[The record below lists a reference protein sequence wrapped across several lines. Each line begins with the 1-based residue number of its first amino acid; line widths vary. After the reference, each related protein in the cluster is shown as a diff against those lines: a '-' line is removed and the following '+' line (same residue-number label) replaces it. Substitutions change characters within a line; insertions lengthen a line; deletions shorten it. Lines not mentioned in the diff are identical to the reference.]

1 MDEQAPNS
9 ETVEIPIREWLEDRR
24 HIGMK
29 LGLEATMTML
39 SRLDMPHMHFPCV
52 HIAGSNG
59 KGTTA
64 AHLANSLTLSG
75 NMVGLFSSPH
85 LCHVEE
91 RIRIDGKLID
101 PKQLDRALHAIRT
114 LAAEAPAIELSY
126 FETLFLA
133 SMIIFRATGVDRAVI
148 ETGLGGRLDATRTCI
163 ADLTILTDISREHRS
178 ILGDT
183 LKKIARE
190 KAAIARPGSKM
201 LARWPYDKGVRKEIE
216 KACNNSKGYWFRGD
230 RMELYSFE
238 DSNEAVRGLSDGD
251 GILIPL
257 GFFDGHM
264 PMLYDN
270 AMLAQYAALLLGENP
285 PLASTVVECTTWPG
299 RMQEF
304 DGPHDIGFLLDCAHN
319 PSGLT
324 RLTEELIVRRG
335 REEDAGRYF
344 CPDAI
349 VFGATQQDDID
360 AFLHPLVE
368 LMVAMDDPMLVLT
381 EPTSGRT
388 PPISAD
394 NLLECVRQH
403 HPGARV
409 QVRPNVRVALDVAME
424 EARAGASNSVL
435 DGVTGTVWAFGSLY
449 LIGDLLQ
456 LLGKDSFE
464 DLQSLTS
471 SPFLDE

>member
-1 MDEQAPNS
+1 MDEEALNS
-9 ETVEIPIREWLEDRR
+9 DVAEMPIREWLEDRR
-24 HIGMK
+24 RIGMK
-29 LGLEATMTML
+29 PGLEATMTML
-39 SRLDMPHMHFPCV
+39 ARLDMPHMHFPCV

-64 AHLANSLTLSG
+64 AHLANALTLSG
-75 NMVGLFSSPH
+75 NMVGLFTSPH

-91 RIRIDGKLID
+91 RIRIDGKLIES
-101 PKQLDRALHAIRT
+101 KQLDRALHAIRT
-114 LAAEAPAIELSY
+114 LSSKNPVIEVSY

-133 SMIIFRATGVDRAVI
+133 SMIVFRAMGVDRAVI
-148 ETGLGGRLDATRTCI
+148 ETGLGGRLDATRACI

-178 ILGDT
+178 ILGNS
-183 LKKIARE
+183 LKEITRE

-216 KACNNSKGYWFRGD
+216 RACDSSQGFWFRGD
-230 RMELYSFE
+230 RMGLFSFE
-238 DSNEAVRGLSDGD
+238 DSDEAVRTLSDGD
-251 GILIPL
+251 GILIPRGL
-257 GFFDGHM
+257 FDGRM

-270 AMLAQYAALLLGENP
+270 AMLAQCAALLLDETP

-304 DGPHDIGFLLDCAHN
+304 DGPHGIGFLLDCAHN

-324 RLTEELIVRRG
+324 RLTEELIVRRE
-335 REEDAGRYF
+335 REEAAGRYF

-368 LMVAMDDPMLVLT
+368 LMVAMNDPMLVLT

-394 NLLECVRQH
+394 NLLERIREH
-403 HPGARV
+403 HPSARL

-424 EARAGASNSVL
+424 EAKSSASNSVL
-435 DGVTGTVWAFGSLY
+435 DGVTGTVWSFGSLY
-449 LIGDLLQ
+449 LIGDLLH
-456 LLGKDSFE
+456 LLGKDSFD
-464 DLQSLTS
+464 DLQSLIS

>member
-1 MDEQAPNS
+1 MDEHAPNS
-9 ETVEIPIREWLEDRR
+9 AAAEMPIREWLEGRR
-24 HIGMK
+24 RIGMK
-29 LGLEATMTML
+29 PGLESTMTML
-39 SRLDMPHMHFPCV
+39 ARLDMPHMHFPCV

-64 AHLANSLTLSG
+64 AHLANSLTLAG
-75 NMVGLFSSPH
+75 NMVGLFTSPH

-101 PKQLDRALHAIRT
+101 SKQLDRALHAIRT
-114 LAAEAPAIELSY
+114 LAAKAPTIELSY

-133 SMIIFRATGVDRAVI
+133 SMIVFRAVGVDRAVI
-148 ETGLGGRLDATRTCI
+148 ETGLGGRLDATRACI
-163 ADLTILTDISREHRS
+163 ADLTILTEISREHRS
-178 ILGDT
+178 ILGNS
-183 LKKIARE
+183 LKEIARE

-201 LARWPYDKGVRKEIE
+201 LARWPYDRGVRKEIE
-216 KACNNSKGYWFRGD
+216 KACENSRGYWFRGD
-230 RMELYSFE
+230 RMGLYSFE
-238 DSNEAVRGLSDGD
+238 DSDEAVRQLSDGD
-251 GILIPL
+251 GILIPR

-270 AMLAQYAALLLGENP
+270 AILAQCAALLLGETP
-285 PLASTVVECTTWPG
+285 PLASTVVECTMWPG

-324 RLTEELIVRRG
+324 RLTQELIIRRE
-335 REEDAGRYF
+335 REESAGRYF

-381 EPTSGRT
+381 QPTSGRT

-394 NLLECVRQH
+394 NLLERVREH

-409 QVRPNVRVALDVAME
+409 QVRPNVRVALDVAIE
-424 EARAGASNSVL
+424 EAKSGASNNVL
-435 DGVTGTVWAFGSLY
+435 DGVTGTIWSFGSLY
-449 LIGDLLQ
+449 LIGDLLR
-456 LLGKDSFE
+456 LLGKDSFD
-464 DLQSLTS
+464 DLQSMVS
-471 SPFLDE
+471 SPSLDE